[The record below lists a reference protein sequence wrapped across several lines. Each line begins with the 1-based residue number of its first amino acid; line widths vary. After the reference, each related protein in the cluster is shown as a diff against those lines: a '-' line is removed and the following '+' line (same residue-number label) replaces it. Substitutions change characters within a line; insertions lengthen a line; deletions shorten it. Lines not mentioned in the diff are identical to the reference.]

1 VFDESVESI
10 EKRWTG
16 VKITK
21 GQVKNL
27 TIEAARNFEEF
38 YSPKNVKESD
48 STQNLPLI
56 ILTLMVKVFLK

>member
-1 VFDESVESI
+1 MFDESVESI

-48 STQNLPLI
+48 STQ
-56 ILTLMVKVFLK
+56 